1 MELLQIWLFWKSL
14 PSIPSIF
21 FKKFN
26 ILFNKHKTNIVAR
39 FQEIYLDTAVYLQM
53 RVLHAQ
59 VSNSS

>member
-1 MELLQIWLFWKSL
+1 MVVLEELSVYSVQ
-14 PSIPSIF
+14 F
-21 FKKFN
+21 FFLKKIN
-26 ILFNKHKTNIVAR
+26 VLFNKHKTNIVAR